1 MKIIKR
7 KSLTGK
13 GKRAVKVV
21 EETLLGSLKDKS
33 IKIIYKQ
40 MTDIQNEKTKH

>member
-13 GKRAVKVV
+13 GKRTVKVV
-21 EETLLGSLKDKS
+21 EETLLGYLKD
-33 IKIIYKQ
+33 KIIYK
-40 MTDIQNEKTKH
+40 